1 MIKAAKDMK
10 VDRVSCIAHGLHNL
24 VIVDTLS
31 KLPKLIVL

>member
-1 MIKAAKDMK
+1 MIKAARDMK
-10 VDRVSCIAHGLHNL
+10 DRVPCIAHGLHNL